1 LHRLILVEDDAV
13 CGRAV
18 QELFSCHGFEVTW
31 MTEGRTLS
39 DVFRRTRPH
48 LVVLDLMLPDA
59 DGAELCSRLRQHS
72 DVPILILSG
81 RSTTLDKVTLFR
93 LGADDYVTKPY
104 EPAELL
110 VRVEALLRRPDLGQT
125 ESVLRAGCLTL
136 DPTGYRVICDGND
149 LKLTR
154 IEFELLRRLMAAR
167 GQTTSRDTLLD
178 EIWGRDYSGSLKTL
192 DTHVSSLRRKI
203 SQAKPGWKP
212 LRAVR
217 GNGYRFVV

>member
-1 LHRLILVEDDAV
+1 M
-13 CGRAV
+13 
-18 QELFSCHGFEVTW
+18 QELFSRHGFAVTW
-31 MTEGRTLS
+31 VTEGRTLS
-39 DVFRRTRPH
+39 EVFRRTRPH

-59 DGAELCSRLRQHS
+59 DGAELCSRLRQQS
-72 DVPILILSG
+72 EVPILILSG
-81 RSTTLDKVTLFR
+81 RTTTVDKVTLFR

-110 VRVEALLRRPDLGQT
+110 VRVEALLRRPDLGQS
-125 ESVLRAGCLTL
+125 ESVLRAGYLIL
-136 DPTGYRVICDGND
+136 DPAGYRVVCDGND

-154 IEFELLRRLMAAR
+154 IEFELLRRLMAAA

-178 EIWGRDYSGSLKTL
+178 EIWGSDYCGSLKTL

-203 SQAKPGWKP
+203 SQAKPGWRP